1 MISVIVEMNHN
12 KHLSEPWFT
21 LVSLGLK
28 IVEGRLC
35 RGNILDIKI
44 GDTVKFYNKD
54 IFNREH
60 TVTVSKV
67 TKYSSFKGY
76 LDTEGLSNCLPGID
90 TVEDGLSVYYKYFNK
105 IDERQYGVIA
115 INFT

>member
-1 MISVIVEMNHN
+1 MNHN

-28 IVEGRLC
+28 TVEGRLH

-44 GDTVKFYNKD
+44 GDKVTFYNRD

-60 TVTVSKV
+60 VVEVIKITR
-67 TKYSSFKGY
+67 YSSFKEY
-76 LDTEGLSNCLPGID
+76 LESEGLSNCLPGI
-90 TVEDGLSVYYKYFNK
+90 TTIEDGLSVYYKYFSKN
-105 IDERQYGVIA
+105 DEKQYGVTA